1 MTVPKCRTA
10 FNQSHTRFNS
20 SKIVYKYEESLVR
33 LQEYSTEMKE
43 IMDCSRRGYMHTS
56 LRYTPSDRYLW
67 LRRYPLYVAQLLGQ
81 VLAGL
86 DALRAE
92 EGMSK
97 QCINALKQRYTQ
109 IIDDL
114 ITECDRTLTTT
125 SKQHG
130 DLKDL
135 SDRAI
140 NIIEGILTSVRLSRT
155 LKNW

>member
-1 MTVPKCRTA
+1 MTAPKCRTA

-20 SKIVYKYEESLVR
+20 SKIIYKYEELLVR

-43 IMDCSRRGYMHTS
+43 IIDCSRRGYMQTS
-56 LRYTPSDRYLW
+56 LRYTSSDRYLW
-67 LRRYPLYVAQLLGQ
+67 LRRYPLYVAEALGQ
-81 VLAGL
+81 ALAGL
-86 DALRAE
+86 DALRTE

-97 QCINALKQRYTQ
+97 QCINILKQEYTQ
-109 IIDDL
+109 IIDNL
-114 ITECDRTLTTT
+114 ITECDRTLTT

-140 NIIEGILTSVRLSRT
+140 YIIEGILTSIGFSRT

>member
-10 FNQSHTRFNS
+10 FNQSHTRFNG
-20 SKIVYKYEESLVR
+20 SKIIYKYEELLVR

-43 IMDCSRRGYMHTS
+43 IIDCSRRGYMHIS
-56 LRYTPSDRYLW
+56 LRYTPGDRYLW
-67 LRRYPLYVAQLLGQ
+67 LRRYPLYVAEALGQ
-81 VLAGL
+81 ALAGL
-86 DALRAE
+86 DALRTE

-114 ITECDRTLTTT
+114 VTDCDRTLTT

-140 NIIEGILTSVRLSRT
+140 YIIEGILTSIGLSRT
-155 LKNW
+155 LKSR

>member
-10 FNQSHTRFNS
+10 FNQSHTRFNG
-20 SKIVYKYEESLVR
+20 SKIIYKYEELLVR

-43 IMDCSRRGYMHTS
+43 IIACAKRGYMHTS
-56 LRYTPSDRYLW
+56 LRYTSSDRCLW
-67 LRRYPLYVAQLLGQ
+67 LRRYPLYVAELLGQ
-81 VLAGL
+81 ALAGL
-86 DALRAE
+86 DALRTE

-97 QCINALKQRYTQ
+97 QCINILKQRYTQ

-114 ITECDRTLTTT
+114 VTECDKTLTT
-125 SKQHG
+125 SKHG

-140 NIIEGILTSVRLSRT
+140 YIIEGILTSIGLSRT

>member
-1 MTVPKCRTA
+1 M
-10 FNQSHTRFNS
+10 
-20 SKIVYKYEESLVR
+20 
-33 LQEYSTEMKE
+33 
-43 IMDCSRRGYMHTS
+43 
-56 LRYTPSDRYLW
+56 
-67 LRRYPLYVAQLLGQ
+67 GQ

>member
-1 MTVPKCRTA
+1 MTAPKCRTA

-43 IMDCSRRGYMHTS
+43 IIACAKRGYMYIS
-56 LRYTPSDRYLW
+56 LRYTPSDRCLW
-67 LRRYPLYVAQLLGQ
+67 LRRYPLYVAEILGQ

-114 ITECDRTLTTT
+114 VTDCDRRLKTT
-125 SKQHG
+125 SKQRG

-140 NIIEGILTSVRLSRT
+140 NIIEGILTSVGLSRT